1 MTCFCGHKINGRSF
15 KVRVL
20 GTDFS
25 RKNFQGSGRMVVV
38 RLVVGRRVAQKNK
51 NPITMQ
57 SSELPINDISEF
69 ISICALCLLQ
79 ALSRCSCLNEYCM

>member
-1 MTCFCGHKINGRSF
+1 MVG
-15 KVRVL
+15 V
-20 GTDFS
+20 S
-25 RKNFQGSGRMVVV
+25 RYVYLVQIFQGRIFKEVDGWWW
-38 RLVVGRRVAQKNK
+38 LVVGRRVAQKNK